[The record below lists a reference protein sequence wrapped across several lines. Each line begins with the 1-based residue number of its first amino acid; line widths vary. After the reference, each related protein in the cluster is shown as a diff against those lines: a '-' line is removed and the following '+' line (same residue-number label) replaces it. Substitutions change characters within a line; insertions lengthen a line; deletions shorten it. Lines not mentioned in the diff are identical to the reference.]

1 MTGARSASLVCH
13 TLNVGFPNLL
23 FCVSSGGSSSIHRDD
38 ISDSAASRHPAPAV
52 RVGPVSE
59 GVLSGVLLEGVL
71 LSGVLLS
78 GVFLSGVFLSGVW
91 LPFFRHSPAIFTKPS
106 SSA

>member
-59 GVLSGVLLEGVL
+59 GVLEGVLLVL
-71 LSGVLLS
+71 LSGVLLE
-78 GVFLSGVFLSGVW
+78 GVW